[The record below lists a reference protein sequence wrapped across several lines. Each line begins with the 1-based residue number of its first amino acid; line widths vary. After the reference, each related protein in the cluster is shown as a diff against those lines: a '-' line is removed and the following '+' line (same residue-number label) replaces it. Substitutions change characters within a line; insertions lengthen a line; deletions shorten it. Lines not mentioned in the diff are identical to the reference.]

1 MRAFRG
7 AHLFH
12 FEMFLFGSTFLQ
24 DFRSVPCMTMGTAA
38 KLAFLVIALAFF
50 MGCAGAGSGA
60 GGSANGVQYYSATCY
75 QPSYVGTGTSAY
87 PVSPSVSP
95 TREGHPTYWCTN

>member
-1 MRAFRG
+1 
-7 AHLFH
+7 
-12 FEMFLFGSTFLQ
+12 
-24 DFRSVPCMTMGTAA
+24 MGTAA

-95 TREGHPTYWCTN
+95 TREGHPTYWCTNPPKVTTTPTPSPSPSPGTTH